1 MAERRKGTKAQRHNG
16 TFIVTWLQNCSFELM
31 KRLIYI
37 IATAILLISCEKS
50 SELLIPDSQV
60 PKWLK
65 ERISD
70 DEKKIESDPK
80 SGLVF
85 AAWFRYEYEGSFY
98 FEYVN
103 IISSAGPKTFKY
115 DGTEFIY
122 TTNGFTEYQSGKCC
136 KRYVWKGPEY
146 FL

>member
-1 MAERRKGTKAQRHNG
+1 MAQRHIG
-16 TFIVTWLQNCSFELM
+16 TFIVERFHDCSILLM

-37 IATAILLISCEKS
+37 ITITIFFISCEKS

-70 DEKKIESDPK
+70 DEKKMESDPK
-80 SGLVF
+80 SGLDF
-85 AAWFRYEYEGSFY
+85 AAWFRYEYEDNYY

-103 IISSAGPKTFKY
+103 LISSAGPKTFKY

-122 TTNGFTEYQSGKCC
+122 TADGFIDYQSGKSS